1 MSTKHIHQCPSQA
14 TAEEPTLAPNHCV
27 RARDGYQTPAV
38 RRAELTLGPTGPFR
52 PLIERYMATVAANHY
67 KPEGLVRVRGNLG
80 KFFRFLVQDLG
91 IEDLDKVRPSTITRF
106 IERER
111 KHGLSNHNFLGHL
124 ASFFVWVISLET
136 YDQGNPVI
144 NRLHRRQMTTGV
156 DPSTSA
162 RSAN

>member
-1 MSTKHIHQCPSQA
+1 MSINAVKQFPSQTA
-14 TAEEPTLAPNHCV
+14 TEGQTLAPNQCV

-38 RRAELTLGPTGPFR
+38 RRAELMLGPTGPFR
-52 PLIERYMATVAANHY
+52 GLIERYMVTVAANHY

-91 IEDLDKVRPSTITRF
+91 IEDLDQIRPSTITRF

-111 KHGLSNHNFLGHL
+111 AYGLSNHNFLGHL

-136 YDQGNPVI
+136 YDRGNPVI

-162 RSAN
+162 R